1 MDNNFKSLKQKNQ
14 IFNYNCQNSAFFLKN
29 FLNVLEI
36 SEKNTI
42 TNKDKDQS
50 SNTHYTSKK

>member
-1 MDNNFKSLKQKNQ
+1 MDNDFKSLKQKNQ

-36 SEKNTI
+36 SEKNT
-42 TNKDKDQS
+42 TSNKDKEQS
-50 SNTHYTSKK
+50 SNKI